1 METPKAPITSKQ
13 ARGGWRGL
21 TQLRDVIFGF
31 VYDAEGHVHTIK
43 RRLTGNGPGSG
54 QGAGDPAVRVE
65 GANAGVDYRPIHEHP
80 HLGVSRLR

>member
-13 ARGGWRGL
+13 PRGGWRGL

-43 RRLTGNGPGSG
+43 RRLTGNASGSG
-54 QGAGDPAVRVE
+54 QGVGDPAVRVE
-65 GANAGVDYRPIHEHP
+65 GVNAWVDYRPVHEHP

>member
-13 ARGGWRGL
+13 PRGGWRGL

-43 RRLTGNGPGSG
+43 RRLTGNAPVADKVPVIRLLESRVQTPGLTI
-54 QGAGDPAVRVE
+54 ALFTNTRTWA
-65 GANAGVDYRPIHEHP
+65 
-80 HLGVSRLR
+80 